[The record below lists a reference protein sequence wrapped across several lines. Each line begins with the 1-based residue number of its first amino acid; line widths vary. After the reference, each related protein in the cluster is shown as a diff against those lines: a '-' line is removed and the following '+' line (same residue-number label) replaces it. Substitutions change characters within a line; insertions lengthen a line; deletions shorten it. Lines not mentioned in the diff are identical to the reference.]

1 MLLQGAPDVN
11 IGTAQDK
18 SKAVQV
24 MRLDM
29 SSQVLEELLAY
40 SRQGKSPQ
48 LQFGRNPVCL
58 SPSTILILCLNCL
71 GIVQQTLTMI
81 H

>member
-58 SPSTILILCLNCL
+58 SPPTILILCLNCL